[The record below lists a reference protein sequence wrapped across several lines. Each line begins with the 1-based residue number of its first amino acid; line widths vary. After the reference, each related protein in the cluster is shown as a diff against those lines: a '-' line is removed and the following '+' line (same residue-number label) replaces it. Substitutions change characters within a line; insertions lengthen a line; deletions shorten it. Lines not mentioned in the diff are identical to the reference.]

1 MTLARLLSRGQRGLD
16 AYEVI
21 VEVHR
26 ANGLP
31 AFRIAGLPEAAVRES
46 KDRVRAALE
55 ASNVKV
61 PASKIT
67 VHLGP
72 ADIPKEGGRFD
83 LAIAIGLAETIREA
97 AWKTGGYEFLGELG
111 LNGELRPIRG
121 AVPAVLAAR
130 DAGRTTILPYANA
143 PEAALIGDA
152 HVLRA
157 DSLLEVI
164 EHLDG
169 YRSLQCVCSAD
180 WPSAAPPPAFD
191 LADVNGHAWPKR
203 ALIVAAA
210 GGHHVLLSGPPGT
223 GKSMLAQRLPG
234 LLPPMSPEE
243 ALKVIS
249 IESVAGEPLDLE
261 QALRRPYRAP
271 HHSASVAALVG
282 GGSHPR
288 PGEISLAHL
297 GVLFL
302 DELPE
307 FRRSALEAL
316 REPLQN
322 GKISIARA
330 AGTVSFPARF
340 QLVAAMNPCPC
351 GHLGDHTDRC
361 RCSPNVVQQYRAKLS
376 GPLLDRFD
384 IHVEVPRQPFD
395 VGRRLNAPGETI
407 EAAARVRDARAIQFA
422 RSSALNAQLEPRE
435 LRRIAELEPSS
446 RRLLAHAAER
456 WNLSLRSCNRI
467 TKVARSIADLA
478 GEPEILPLHTAEA
491 IQLRCLDRPL

>member
-1 MTLARLLSRGQRGLD
+1 VTLARLLSRGQRGLD

-210 GGHHVLLSGPPGT
+210 GGHHVLL
-223 GKSMLAQRLPG
+223 L
-234 LLPPMSPEE
+234 
-243 ALKVIS
+243 
-249 IESVAGEPLDLE
+249 
-261 QALRRPYRAP
+261 Y
-271 HHSASVAALVG
+271 
-282 GGSHPR
+282 
-288 PGEISLAHL
+288 
-297 GVLFL
+297 
-302 DELPE
+302 
-307 FRRSALEAL
+307 
-316 REPLQN
+316 
-322 GKISIARA
+322 
-330 AGTVSFPARF
+330 
-340 QLVAAMNPCPC
+340 
-351 GHLGDHTDRC
+351 
-361 RCSPNVVQQYRAKLS
+361 
-376 GPLLDRFD
+376 
-384 IHVEVPRQPFD
+384 
-395 VGRRLNAPGETI
+395 
-407 EAAARVRDARAIQFA
+407 
-422 RSSALNAQLEPRE
+422 
-435 LRRIAELEPSS
+435 
-446 RRLLAHAAER
+446 
-456 WNLSLRSCNRI
+456 
-467 TKVARSIADLA
+467 
-478 GEPEILPLHTAEA
+478 
-491 IQLRCLDRPL
+491 